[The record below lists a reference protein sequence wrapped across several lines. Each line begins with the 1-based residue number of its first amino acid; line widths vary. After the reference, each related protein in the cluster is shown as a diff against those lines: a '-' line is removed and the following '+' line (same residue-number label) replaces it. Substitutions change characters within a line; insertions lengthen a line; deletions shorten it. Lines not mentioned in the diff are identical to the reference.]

1 MFYFHMRNVPIGLR
15 SCIIRASN
23 LFIVLVGHFFGGL
36 KHDARLQNRSSICT
50 MPGRKFFQPEWGGG
64 MLLETGQKILGLLIY
79 VVLVKDTCRILCGA
93 LVLPPSDHLENHILR
108 LAISIFKVIRLWYTG

>member
-1 MFYFHMRNVPIGLR
+1 MYYAWAQVFPTR
-15 SCIIRASN
+15 
-23 LFIVLVGHFFGGL
+23 VG
-36 KHDARLQNRSSICT
+36 
-50 MPGRKFFQPEWGGG
+50 GGG

-108 LAISIFKVIRLWYTG
+108 LAISIFKVIRLWYTGRS

>member
-64 MLLETGQKILGLLIY
+64 NAIGNRTENFGA
-79 VVLVKDTCRILCGA
+79 VNLCCSGKRYLPYTLWCFGA
-93 LVLPPSDHLENHILR
+93 PS
-108 LAISIFKVIRLWYTG
+108 

>member
-64 MLLETGQKILGLLIY
+64 GGCLEKEKKILGGLYY
-79 VVLVKDTCRILCGA
+79 VVL
-93 LVLPPSDHLENHILR
+93 
-108 LAISIFKVIRLWYTG
+108 